1 MPPRDPRPCAGLPA
15 AAGTGGPAPCGHPRA
30 SVPPEQITG
39 LLLAGGRGSRMGGA
53 DKGLLQLRGESLATL
68 ALRRLRPQ
76 VGELLISANR
86 NLDDYASLGARVLCD
101 EQPQDFAGPL
111 AGMAAGLR
119 ACATPWLLCVPC
131 DGPWLPQDLAR
142 RLGEAALAAGRDAA
156 IAVAGGRRQPV
167 YALLRRELLD
177 SLLDFLRSG
186 GRKVEAW
193 LQTVGFAEAAFDDP
207 RAFDNINLPQQLEAL
222 QAPR

>member
-1 MPPRDPRPCAGLPA
+1 MPPGDPRSGAAPA
-15 AAGTGGPAPCGHPRA
+15 SIPSAH
-30 SVPPEQITG
+30 ITG
-39 LLLAGGRGSRMGGA
+39 LLLAGGQGSRMGGA
-53 DKGLLQLRGESLATL
+53 DKGLLELQGESLAAH

-86 NLDDYASLGARVLCD
+86 NLDEYARLGARVLPD
-101 EQPQDFAGPL
+101 AQPGDFAGPL

-119 ACATPWLLCVPC
+119 ACTTPWLLSVPC
-131 DGPWLPQDLAR
+131 DGPWLPPDLAQ

-167 YALLRRELLD
+167 HALLRSDLLE
-177 SLLDFLRSG
+177 SLLEFLRG
-186 GRKVEAW
+186 DGRKVEDW
-193 LQTVGFAEAAFDDP
+193 LRTVGFAEAVFEDP

-222 QAPR
+222 RAPD